1 MFTTKQTAGF
11 KSWLEGL
18 ADATAR
24 KRIAARIVRV
34 QSGNFGDV
42 KSVGGKV
49 SELRVDYGPGYR
61 VYFTRR
67 GAELI
72 ILLCGGDKS
81 TQQSDIN
88 KAQQMVADL
97 DLEEK
102 AAAKLKKK

>member
-1 MFTTKQTAGF
+1 M
-11 KSWLEGL
+11 
-18 ADATAR
+18 TAR

-49 SELRVDYGPGYR
+49 SELRVDYGPGFR

-81 TQQSDIN
+81 TQQSDIS
-88 KAQQMVADL
+88 KARQMVADL
-97 DLEEK
+97 DKEEK
-102 AAAKLKKK
+102 AAAKLRKN